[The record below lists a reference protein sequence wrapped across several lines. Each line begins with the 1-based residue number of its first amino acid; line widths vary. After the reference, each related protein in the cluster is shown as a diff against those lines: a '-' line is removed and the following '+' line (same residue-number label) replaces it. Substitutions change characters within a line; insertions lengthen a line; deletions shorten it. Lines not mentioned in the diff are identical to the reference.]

1 MEYVEQMND
10 ILKSF
15 KIKASCIGYE
25 KNDNY
30 AFYDLTLLPSAKVL
44 DVKRFVDEISMALK
58 APGKPSLKVIHEKGV
73 VRLEFVTKRTS
84 QLNLF
89 EYFAVDNDVPD
100 GEIVCLLG
108 QDIFGKRV
116 WMDLAKNPHMII
128 AGTTGSGKTTLVH
141 NIIANILNY
150 NQTFLFLIDPKRIEF
165 VEYDETNLKN
175 VKVGYSYKE
184 SLDVLDT
191 LLSVMD
197 FRYDILRKGTPVS
210 HIPNIVLIIDEFADL
225 IMQDVDNQF
234 YTKLCRL
241 AQKCRAAKISII
253 LSTQRPTVD
262 IINGTIKANFP
273 VRIACKVSSHVDS
286 KVILDAVGAE
296 HLLGR
301 GDALLRDHLRYLER
315 FQIAYTDASEVCNFF
330 GKLNEQY

>member
-1 MEYVEQMND
+1 MDNIIQMND
-10 ILKSF
+10 ILQSF
-15 KIKASCIGYE
+15 KIKAACVNYE
-25 KNDNY
+25 ENDNY
-30 AFYDLTLLPSAKVL
+30 SFYDLALFPSGKVL
-44 DVKRFVDEISMALK
+44 DVKRFVDEISMALR
-58 APGKPSLKVIHEKGV
+58 APGKPSLKVLHEKGL
-73 VRLEFVTKRTS
+73 VRLEFVSKRTS

-100 GEIVCLLG
+100 GEVICLLG

-150 NQTFLFLIDPKRIEF
+150 NKTFLFLIDPKGLEF
-165 VEYDETNLKN
+165 VEYDKTNLKN
-175 VKVGYSYKE
+175 VKVGYSYRE
-184 SLDVLDT
+184 ALDVLNT
-191 LLSVMD
+191 LLSVME
-197 FRYDILRKGTPVS
+197 FRYDIMKKGTPTA
-210 HIPNIVLIIDEFADL
+210 HIPNVVLIIDEFADL

-234 YTKLCRL
+234 YNKLCRL

-253 LSTQRPTVD
+253 LATQRPTVD

-296 HLLGR
+296 HLLGK
-301 GDALLRDHLRYLER
+301 GDALLKDHLRYLER
-315 FQIAYTDASEVCNFF
+315 FQIAYTDASEVCGFF
-330 GKLNEQY
+330 GKLNGQ

>member
-15 KIKASCIGYE
+15 KIKASCVNYE

-30 AFYDLTLLPSAKVL
+30 AFYDLELLPSAKVL

-58 APGKPSLKVIHEKGV
+58 APGKPSLKVIHEKDL

-89 EYFAVDNDVPD
+89 EYFAIDDDVPD
-100 GEIVCLLG
+100 GEVICLLG
-108 QDIFGKRV
+108 QDISGERV

-150 NQTFLFLIDPKRIEF
+150 NKTFLFLIDPKGIEF
-165 VEYDETNLKN
+165 VEYDKTNLKN
-175 VKVGYSYKE
+175 VTVGYSYK
-184 SLDVLDT
+184 DTLDT
-191 LLSVMD
+191 LDTMLSVME
-197 FRYDILRKGTPVS
+197 FRYDLLKNGTPAS
-210 HIPNIVLIIDEFADL
+210 YIPNIVLIIDEFADL

-241 AQKCRAAKISII
+241 AQKCRAAKISIV
-253 LSTQRPTVD
+253 LSTQRPSVD
-262 IINGTIKANFP
+262 IISGTIKANFP

-286 KVILDAVGAE
+286 KVIIDAVGAE
-296 HLLGR
+296 HLLGK
-301 GDALLRDHLRYLER
+301 GDALLRDHLRYLDR
-315 FQIAYTDASEVCNFF
+315 FQIAYTDATEVCEFF
-330 GKLNEQY
+330 GKLNGQH